1 MRTYGCELVV
11 FGLMVSSAEKSG
23 KARESPDVPQASG
36 TGETPPPLWAERMLE
51 GIEKIIAL
59 QSQAQK
65 DPVVAPVSQP
75 LPPPP
80 DVSVLPQ
87 QGIAPQQPRV
97 VAASFVPPVPMH
109 G

>member
-11 FGLMVSSAEKSG
+11 FGLMVSSAEKAG
-23 KARESPDVPQASG
+23 KARESPDVPKASG

-51 GIEKIIAL
+51 GIEKLIAL

-65 DPVVAPVSQP
+65 DQVSQP

-80 DVSVLPQ
+80 DVSVVPQ
-87 QGIAPQQPRV
+87 
-97 VAASFVPPVPMH
+97 
-109 G
+109 

>member
-11 FGLMVSSAEKSG
+11 FGLMVSSAEKAG
-23 KARESPDVPQASG
+23 KARESPDVPKASG

-51 GIEKIIAL
+51 GIEKLIAL

-65 DPVVAPVSQP
+65 DPVSQP
-75 LPPPP
+75 LPPLP
-80 DVSVLPQ
+80 DVSVVPQ